1 MRICTIYAPAQKV
14 EREHL
19 FHVIKPFL
27 TGTIPLILV
36 GDFNCIMHINDRQG
50 QQNTYSLDVTSKV
63 LKTLLYDVDLYDTYA
78 KHYSPGTCFTWEAVH
93 GHARSRIDFVF
104 ASKTLVATKCCL
116 TPVAFS
122 DHRCLHV
129 TFELPAHPIRGPGYW
144 KLNCQL
150 LENALI
156 CQKYRRCYAKWA
168 QNKTLFSSNYQ
179 WWRWVKCKTKMFF
192 QSQAAL
198 LRKEVWAQFQ
208 HLQRR
213 LLVLQQLSDAGKDV
227 SEEVRHVKTAQTLW
241 LHRKETEVPDDI
253 TVDPNFPLAI
263 DPHEITQQIVQEELD
278 RLDAQKIKNRA
289 LEQRQKRAKPH
300 PTDPTPPP
308 PTTVIPS
315 VSQNESPVPDC
326 IPETPLE
333 DLISHPR
340 ATTSHIAPPAHVV
353 ASSSSPQVSLQK
365 LPAAPDMDH
374 SGWTTYFSSK
384 RKTKST
390 KVTDTPA
397 PTRAKRRTT
406 SLDRPSSGSRY
417 APLTHLSDSEEDH
430 HHVAQELK
438 VRTGPVPDFEATPD
452 LEALFPASLLPDAQ
466 RFGTEADDLS
476 SPE

>member
-1 MRICTIYAPAQKV
+1 MGKRGERPVNGQGKDGASPSQPGRPAGEAASTRDISSPPNPALPITKPTDNPEAPHPDPNA
-14 EREHL
+14 
-19 FHVIKPFL
+19 
-27 TGTIPLILV
+27 IPDIP
-36 GDFNCIMHINDRQG
+36 D
-50 QQNTYSLDVTSKV
+50 S
-63 LKTLLYDVDLYDTYA
+63 
-78 KHYSPGTCFTWEAVH
+78 
-93 GHARSRIDFVF
+93 
-104 ASKTLVATKCCL
+104 
-116 TPVAFS
+116 
-122 DHRCLHV
+122 
-129 TFELPAHPIRGPGYW
+129 
-144 KLNCQL
+144 QL
-150 LENALI
+150 LGCIDNLPI
-156 CQKYRRCYAKWA
+156 
-168 QNKTLFSSNYQ
+168 
-179 WWRWVKCKTKMFF
+179 
-192 QSQAAL
+192 
-198 LRKEVWAQFQ
+198 
-208 HLQRR
+208 
-213 LLVLQQLSDAGKDV
+213 LST
-227 SEEVRHVKTAQTLW
+227 HP
-241 LHRKETEVPDDI
+241 ETEVPDDI